1 MKNKTI
7 FFFSEGV
14 SFLLRNKKKIRDWI
28 TATVLNEKKEPDSI
42 NYIFC
47 DDDYLH
53 KLNMQYLNH
62 DTFTDI
68 ITFDNSESNK
78 EITGDIFIS
87 IARVKDNSK
96 KYKVSFYNELYRV
109 IIHGVLHLIGYK
121 DKTSHEAELM
131 RKKEDYYLSLLPKF
145 IS

>member
-1 MKNKTI
+1 VKNKQI
-7 FFFSEGV
+7 IFFSEGV
-14 SFLLRNKKKIRDWI
+14 SFQLRNKKKLRDWI
-28 TATVLNEKKEPDSI
+28 TATVFNEKKEPGNI
-42 NYIFC
+42 NYVFC
-47 DDDYLH
+47 DDEYLY
-53 KLNMQYLNH
+53 KLNVQYLNH

-87 IARVKDNSK
+87 IDRVKDNSK
-96 KYKVSFYNELYRV
+96 KYKVPFYNELYRV

-121 DKTSHEAELM
+121 DKTSQEAELM